1 MEELCH
7 PGNEVTVIKAQDAA
21 RGEREEEEV
30 KVDAM
35 LARMDELMAMVS
47 IATSD
52 DDFRE
57 KRQRIAKKLRRTS
70 IQLMRTASAG
80 KDKED
85 DMSGSEEWEGASAIS
100 HDSQPTPA
108 TMKELFQRSREAD
121 EVAKLAKLISLQS
134 IQLEVSGQRTQ
145 AAEQRCEALEERA
158 RAAEDC
164 IEALEAELA
173 LRRRR
178 AEVLELHRRKLEA
191 DNVELQRRLQN
202 LHPEKENKEEGSA
215 ESLHEQATRL
225 LEKLSQPR
233 SSHSVAAGFM
243 LEGSVSLA
251 HEGAGRAQGS
261 RAASARPRGHPLSR
275 GTSATA
281 TLDPKRCENPG
292 DVKVRWADWYV
303 QPGVQ
308 LHFER
313 ALKAAPMKEIPKGHA
328 SAPTPRFSV
337 TGFPVSRRTLPARVE
352 TARSPWQAMTWN
364 TALVPGRRGK

>member
-1 MEELCH
+1 MVSPEM
-7 PGNEVTVIKAQDAA
+7 VSMDDAA

-57 KRQRIAKKLRRTS
+57 KRQHIAKKLRRTS
-70 IQLMRTASAG
+70 IQLMRTAFGG
-80 KDKED
+80 KGKED

-100 HDSQPTPA
+100 HDSQPAPA
-108 TMKELFQRSREAD
+108 TIKELFQRSREAD

-164 IEALEAELA
+164 IEALEAELT

-178 AEVLELHRRKLEA
+178 AEVLELHRRQLEA
-191 DNVELQRRLQN
+191 ENVELQRRLQN

-243 LEGSVSLA
+243 LEGSVSQA

-261 RAASARPRGHPLSR
+261 CAASARPR

-281 TLDPKRCENPG
+281 TLDSKRCENPG
-292 DVKVRWADWYV
+292 DVKVRWADWHV

-328 SAPTPRFSV
+328 SAPTPRFAV
-337 TGFPVSRRTLPARVE
+337 TGVPVSRRTLPARVE

>member
-1 MEELCH
+1 MASPEMFSMDE
-7 PGNEVTVIKAQDAA
+7 DAA

-70 IQLMRTASAG
+70 IELMRTISAG
-80 KDKED
+80 NGKED

-100 HDSQPTPA
+100 DSQRAA
-108 TMKELFQRSREAD
+108 TIKELFQRSREAD
-121 EVAKLAKLISLQS
+121 EVAKLAKLVSLQS

-145 AAEQRCEALEERA
+145 AAEQRCEALEQRA
-158 RAAEDC
+158 RAAEHC
-164 IEALEAELA
+164 VEALEAELA

-202 LHPEKENKEEGSA
+202 LHPTKENKEDASA
-215 ESLHEQATRL
+215 ESLHKQATQL

-233 SSHSVAAGFM
+233 SGHSLAAGFM
-243 LEGSVSLA
+243 VEESEQVDQIGR
-251 HEGAGRAQGS
+251 GRAQGS
-261 RAASARPRGHPLSR
+261 REFASGLVSSRHPRG
-275 GTSATA
+275 
-281 TLDPKRCENPG
+281 E
-292 DVKVRWADWYV
+292 VEVRWADW
-303 QPGVQ
+303 Q
-308 LHFER
+308 LQSGLQLQFER
-313 ALKAAPMKEIPKGHA
+313 ALQATPMKEVPNGHS
-328 SAPTPRFSV
+328 SAPTPRFSM
-337 TGFPVSRRTLPARVE
+337 TGVQQSVRRTLPARIE
-352 TARSPWQAMTWN
+352 TARRPWQAKTWN
-364 TALVPGRRGK
+364 VASPWKGRRESEGWQGCPVSSNL